1 MSQNVESPVEVA
13 METLPEAP
21 LLGLC
26 LPKPVHLMTPQERRE
41 HVAAIRSARNNPAS
55 WKAQINNQASVE
67 TGATQP
73 KGEKKENEAP
83 LDLSDS
89 GLADLLS

>member
-1 MSQNVESPVEVA
+1 

-41 HVAAIRSARNNPAS
+41 HVAAIRSARNNPQS
-55 WKAQINNQASVE
+55 WRAQINNEAMVE
-67 TGATQP
+67 TGIVRETPLQ
-73 KGEKKENEAP
+73 KETKPEAP
-83 LDLSDS
+83 LDLG
-89 GLADLLS
+89 GLNDLLA